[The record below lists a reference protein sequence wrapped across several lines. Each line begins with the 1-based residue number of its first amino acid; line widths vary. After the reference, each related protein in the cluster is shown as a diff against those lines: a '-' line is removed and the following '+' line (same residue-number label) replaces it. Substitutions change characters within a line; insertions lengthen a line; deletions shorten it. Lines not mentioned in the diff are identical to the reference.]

1 MRMLASR
8 ELAARPGK
16 VWKDL
21 AQDGALVITKDGK
34 PRGII
39 TPTSDQTLLEDM
51 QDLIFARSRRA
62 VSTLRRDAALRPS
75 ISQTEIDREIKATR
89 SYG

>member
-1 MRMLASR
+1 MRLLASR

-21 AQDGALVITKDGK
+21 AREGALVITKYGK
-34 PRGII
+34 PLGII

-62 VSTLRRDAALRPS
+62 VSALRRDAALRPS
-75 ISQTEIDREIKATR
+75 NSQTEVDREIKATR

>member
-21 AQDGALVITKDGK
+21 AQEGALVITKDGK

-51 QDLIFARSRRA
+51 QDLIFARSRRS
-62 VSTLRRDAALRPS
+62 VSALRRDAALRPS
-75 ISQTEIDREIKATR
+75 ISQTEVEREIKATR

>member
-1 MRMLASR
+1 MLASR

-21 AQDGALVITKDGK
+21 AQEGALVITKDGK

-62 VSTLRRDAALRPS
+62 VSALRRDSALRPS

>member
-62 VSTLRRDAALRPS
+62 VSALRRDAALRPS
-75 ISQTEIDREIKATR
+75 ISQIDVEREIKATR